1 MIYHYREREL
11 MKSLL
16 SIILFFAFTSK
27 IYAYEREEFLLD
39 FTAKLSGNI
48 PNRDLFRSNNKN
60 VNDERF
66 INYSLTCKHKFHG
79 CVLTV
84 FSMLNSFCGE
94 NMKKPNKY
102 ENGYYSNAFD
112 ESMGLEVFG
121 YNKNQIHIIYTDM
134 SFWGRTE
141 NSLIVKY
148 RKKTNIYDYDII
160 ATNIEGK
167 AFTLISTLGGSI
179 SADYSILDKP
189 INCQVN
195 FIPTVE

>member
-1 MIYHYREREL
+1 
-11 MKSLL
+11 MKTLL

-48 PNRDLFRSNNKN
+48 PNNDLLRH
-60 VNDERF
+60 NDKHVKEERF
-66 INYSLTCKHKFHG
+66 LDYSLTCEHKFHG

-94 NMKKPNKY
+94 NIKKPNKY
-102 ENGYYSNAFD
+102 ENGYHSDTFD
-112 ESMGLEVFG
+112 ESMGLKVSG
-121 YNKNQIHIIYTDM
+121 YNKNQIHIIYNDL

-195 FIPTVE
+195 FIPSVD